1 MDTELLA
8 PAGDKEAAYS
18 AFYFGADAVYLGL
31 KAFSARAEAVN
42 FDEDDLNE
50 ITAFAHSKGKKVYV
64 AINTLMQ
71 EKELPELL
79 KMLSLCE
86 KYKVD
91 AVIVQDLGV
100 ARIVKKCFPTL
111 VLHASTQM
119 AVHNLAGA
127 LALKKQGFERVVLA
141 RELSLKEIIEI
152 KEKSGVEIEVFIHGA
167 LCYSYSGL
175 CLFSSLTTSRSANR
189 GKCVYSCRSLFE
201 RGGKKS
207 HLFSMK
213 DLALEKDV
221 LKLKGLSLKI
231 EGRKKTPLY
240 VGAVTDYYRRIL
252 DTGKTD
258 ISLSDNLK
266 QIFARPWTTLHFNGK
281 NKQVIDEDFVGHR
294 GLFIGTVE
302 IVSGGI
308 LTFKT
313 LSSLERY
320 DGIQIDVEGVERPF
334 GFSAEE
340 LFLNKKHVFEVQK
353 GQKVSIKLPNNAPFI
368 KKGAK
373 VYLASST
380 KVKRS
385 YKYQKPKPNEYLN
398 QTGIDVLVCVLKDK
412 ITATCLDQ
420 TVCLSGDFS
429 KAKQPE
435 KVYENVVSSFSKTG
449 DYSFYL
455 KELFLENN
463 ESLFVPVSLLNELRR
478 LLYQSLSF
486 EAKEVVLPLPQS
498 FKKGKEQSKWS
509 LKTDQLNLLENLDLS
524 SFDQIIFKLN
534 EKVAVDEINFL
545 PKEKLVLSLPTIIK
559 NQLLWQKKIND
570 FLKAGFNQFMIGNI
584 AGLSLLPASS
594 KIYVDHTI
602 GVLNLQSLSYL
613 LEQKARGVTLSVEDT
628 KENIQTLL
636 SKSDSA
642 TLVVYQDIELFIS
655 ANCVR
660 KNECS
665 DCDRKFISE
674 EIYQGKESFLLLS
687 ENCETKVLKTTP
699 FYIAPEAKDL
709 NPQFYRIDFCSRKY
723 TVNEA
728 KKIIEASFKFQPL
741 KNTFTGN
748 FKKKCA

>member
-1 MDTELLA
+1 MKTELLA

-18 AFYFGADAVYLGL
+18 AFYFGADAIYLGL
-31 KAFSARAEAVN
+31 KSFSARAEAVN
-42 FDEDDLNE
+42 FDEKDLDE
-50 ITAFAHSKGKKVYV
+50 ITAFAHTKGKKVYV

-71 EKELPELL
+71 ERELPELL
-79 KMLSLCE
+79 KMLSMCE
-86 KYKVD
+86 KYHVD
-91 AVIVQDLGV
+91 AIIVQDLGV
-100 ARIVKKCFPTL
+100 ARIAKKCFPSL

-119 AVHNLAGA
+119 AVHNLEGA

-189 GKCVYSCRSLFE
+189 GKCVYSCRGLFE
-201 RGGKKS
+201 RNGQKS

-221 LKLKGLSLKI
+221 LKLEGLSLKI

-252 DTGKTD
+252 DTGKTEVT
-258 ISLSDNLK
+258 LSDNLK
-266 QIFARPWTTLHFNGK
+266 QIFARPWTKLHFNGK
-281 NKQVIDEDFVGHR
+281 NKDVIDEEFVGHR
-294 GLFIGTVE
+294 GLFIGDVE

-313 LSSLERY
+313 LSAIERY
-320 DGIQIDVEGVERPF
+320 DGIQIDIDGVERPF

-340 LFLNKKHVFEVQK
+340 LFLNKKRVFEVQK

-368 KKGAK
+368 KKGSK

-380 KVKRS
+380 KVKRA
-385 YKYQKPKPNEYLN
+385 YKYQKPKPNEYMN
-398 QTGIDVLVCVLKDK
+398 QIGIEVLVCVLQDK

-420 TVCLSGDFS
+420 TVCLEGEFL

-435 KVYENVVSSFSKTG
+435 KVYENVFSSFSKTG
-449 DYSFYL
+449 EYSFYL
-455 KELFLENN
+455 KELFLENK
-463 ESLFVPVSLLNELRR
+463 EGLFVPSSLLNELRR
-478 LLYQSLSF
+478 LLYASISF
-486 EAKEVVLPLPQS
+486 EERKVSLPITQNFQKEKVS
-498 FKKGKEQSKWS
+498 KKWS
-509 LKTDQLNLLENLDLS
+509 LKTDQLSLLSGLDLS
-524 SFDQIIFKLN
+524 EFDQIIFKIN
-534 EKVAVDEINFL
+534 EKSIPEELDFL
-545 PKEKLVLSLPTIIK
+545 PKEKLVVALPVIMR
-559 NQLLWQKKIND
+559 NQLFWKKKIDAFFN
-570 FLKAGFNQFMIGNI
+570 AGIKQFMIGNI
-584 AGLSLLPASS
+584 SGFSLLPPSA

-602 GVLNLQSLSYL
+602 GVLNLQALSYL

-628 KENIQTLL
+628 KENIAHLID
-636 SKSDSA
+636 KSDSA
-642 TLVVYQDIELFIS
+642 TLVVYQDVELFIS

-660 KNECS
+660 KNDCS
-665 DCDRKFISE
+665 LCDRKFITD
-674 EIYQGKESFLLLS
+674 EITLGRDQFLLIS
-687 ENCETKVLKTTP
+687 ENCETKVLKKTP

-709 NPQFYRIDFCSRKY
+709 SPEYYRIDFCNRKY
-723 TVNEA
+723 SVSEA
-728 KKIIEASFKFQPL
+728 RKIIESSFKFQPL

-748 FKKKCA
+748 FKKKFA